1 MGYLF
6 EFEKLK
12 SYIRKY
18 KHDPISKKPC
28 DVTDIITN
36 DIMKKSNLQHI
47 EAIMYFIDEIINKND
62 KAYIFFDIKKYS
74 KIKIF
79 E

>member
-1 MGYLF
+1 
-6 EFEKLK
+6 
-12 SYIRKY
+12 
-18 KHDPISKKPC
+18 
-28 DVTDIITN
+28 
-36 DIMKKSNLQHI
+36 MKKSNLQHI